1 MIDILNNLPR
11 TPPTN
16 TRRIAAFFDID
27 GTLLAGPSLE
37 RRLFANLRY
46 RRVVPARNYF
56 LWLAH
61 SFRLAPRGLQAVLH
75 ANKMYLRGVIALSST
90 GTPVHHEA
98 RRVYP
103 KLRRA
108 CVNVSTVESESA
120 SPSLCL
126 SFLPAALD
134 QAAWHA
140 AANHAI
146 ILVSGTLAPLAHQ
159 VALALTL
166 RLAARNFLAQVGVC
180 ATKLG
185 VVNQRWTGR
194 IAGDAMFGQ
203 AKARAIHHIAAT
215 QNFDLR
221 RCYAYGDSLNDRWML
236 GAVGRPA
243 VVNPSKALERVARLN
258 DWPVL
263 RWQSQAHTPQAQSQA
278 TQTSGTPRHSVPSS
292 ATKTHPA
299 TETSV

>member
-11 TPPTN
+11 TAPTN

-46 RRVVPARNYF
+46 RRVIPAKNYL

-61 SFRLAPRGLQAVLH
+61 SFRLAPHGIQTILH
-75 ANKMYLRGVIALSST
+75 ANKMHLRDVHALSST
-90 GTPVHHEA
+90 GTPV
-98 RRVYP
+98 YP
-103 KLRRA
+103 EPRRA
-108 CVNVSTVESESA
+108 CAAANLVEQRPLGTTPFEF
-120 SPSLCL
+120 P
-126 SFLPAALD
+126 FFPAALE
-134 QAAWHA
+134 QAVWHA

-166 RLAARNFLAQVGVC
+166 RLVARNFLAQVGVC
-180 ATKLG
+180 ATNLE

-194 IAGDAMFGQ
+194 ILGNAMFGQ
-203 AKARAIHHIAAT
+203 AKARAIHHIAAA

-236 GAVGRPA
+236 AAVGRPA
-243 VVNPSKALERVARLN
+243 AVNPSKELERVAHLN

-263 RWQSQAHTPQAQSQA
+263 RWKPQAPPAQAQSEA
-278 TQTSGTPRHSVPSS
+278 TEACTPHNSVASP

>member
-1 MIDILNNLPR
+1 MIDILNNQPR
-11 TPPTN
+11 TALAN
-16 TRRIAAFFDID
+16 TRRVAAFFDID

-46 RRVVPARNYF
+46 RRAIPARNYS

-61 SFRLAPRGLQAVLH
+61 SFRLAPRGIQTILH
-75 ANKMYLRGVIALSST
+75 TNKMYLRGISALSST
-90 GTPVHHEA
+90 GT
-98 RRVYP
+98 
-103 KLRRA
+103 A
-108 CVNVSTVESESA
+108 CADISTVESEPV
-120 SPSLCL
+120 SPSHYL

-159 VALALTL
+159 VALAMTL
-166 RLAARNFLAQVGVC
+166 RLVARNFLAQVGVC
-180 ATKLG
+180 ATNLE

-194 IAGDAMFGQ
+194 ILGDAMFGQ
-203 AKARAIHHIAAT
+203 AKARAIHHIATA

-243 VVNPSKALERVARLN
+243 AVNPSKELERVARLN

-263 RWQSQAHTPQAQSQA
+263 RWKSQAPPAQAQSEA
-278 TQTSGTPRHSVPSS
+278 TEACTPHNSVASP
-292 ATKTHPA
+292 ATKTHPV

>member
-1 MIDILNNLPR
+1 MINSCNNLRR
-11 TPPTN
+11 TAATN

-37 RRLFANLRY
+37 RRHFANLRY
-46 RRVVPARNYF
+46 RRAIPARNYS

-61 SFRLAPRGLQAVLH
+61 SFRLARSGGLQTVLH
-75 ANKMYLRGVIALSST
+75 ANKMHLRGVTALTST
-90 GTPVHHEA
+90 GTL
-98 RRVYP
+98 VYP
-103 KLRRA
+103 EPRRA
-108 CVNVSTVESESA
+108 CANVGTVESESV

-159 VALALTL
+159 VALALTF
-166 RLAARNFLAQVGVC
+166 RLVARNFFAQVGVC
-180 ATKLG
+180 ATNLE
-185 VVNQRWTGR
+185 VINQRWTGR
-194 IAGDAMFGQ
+194 ILGDAMFGQ
-203 AKARAIHHIAAT
+203 AKARAIHHIAAA
-215 QNFDLR
+215 QNFDLQ
-221 RCYAYGDSLNDRWML
+221 RCYAYGNSLNDRWML

-243 VVNPSKALERVARLN
+243 AVNPSNELERVARLN

-263 RWQSQAHTPQAQSQA
+263 RWKPQAHAPQTQSGAKEASCTPH
-278 TQTSGTPRHSVPSS
+278 HSVASPS
-292 ATKTHPA
+292 AKTHSA
-299 TETSV
+299 TETLV